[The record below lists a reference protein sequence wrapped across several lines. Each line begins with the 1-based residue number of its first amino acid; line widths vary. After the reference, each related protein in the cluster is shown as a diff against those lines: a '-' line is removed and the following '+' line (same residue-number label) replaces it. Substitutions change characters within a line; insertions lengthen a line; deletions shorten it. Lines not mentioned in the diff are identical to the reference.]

1 MQSSIMSVF
10 RLPLNLLVVIG
21 TKLTNNANDKG
32 ALQVVFA
39 VLASMH
45 LVAALLQGLLLFSI
59 RKKDF
64 SKQKKIRID

>member
-21 TKLTNNANDKG
+21 TKMTNNASDKQ

-45 LVAALLQGLLLFSI
+45 LVAALLQGSLLMTI
-59 RKKDF
+59 RQRKDV
-64 SKQKKIRID
+64 KLNKID